1 MLKGSTGSRRA
12 EASGTA
18 RRIAE
23 ASEPTLRPITRLRR
37 PLPPHGAPVTPQAT
51 LKEVFSAS
59 EIEQISKACAL
70 FDMVNRLSDDLGP
83 APESEV
89 ITQIP
94 WDAGEVLSVEDFGD
108 FASRIAELG
117 ATNLDAPI

>member
-1 MLKGSTGSRRA
+1 MPKGSTGSRRA

-23 ASEPTLRPITRLRR
+23 VSEPSLHRIARLRR
-37 PLPPHGAPVTPQAT
+37 PLPPHCTPLAPQAT
-51 LKEVFSAS
+51 LKEIFSAS
-59 EIEQISKACAL
+59 EIEQISMACAL

-117 ATNLDAPI
+117 ATNHDAPI